1 MKKQTIGKVQSV
13 GLDDVKD
20 LPGKCHPN
28 SSSHAFMNSG
38 GQSPFSLDSSILCK
52 IEISWLGESMD
63 KLISSK
69 GFEKVTMDRD
79 ALEETLDALMFKH
92 KGLYFGVLH
101 SSPELV
107 DAVEHM
113 EIRDS
118 DVFLVTY
125 PKSGTVWTQQTLSL
139 IFNEG
144 HRNGTEHVENILR
157 VPWIEYELGNADF
170 KSRPSPRLFTSHLPY
185 YLMPKDLRFRMGKII
200 YVYRNPKD
208 VLVSYYHFYN
218 LNPKF
223 KSGINWEIFTERF
236 ISGKVFGG
244 SWFDHVR
251 GWYTHKEDF
260 NILFVTYEEM
270 KKDLRSAVLKI
281 CKFVGITLN
290 EKAIDI
296 VVEKATF
303 KNMKDDPLANY
314 KFLTSDSIDHSK
326 GDFVRKGIVG
336 DWKNMMTVAQSEM
349 FDKVYKEKMGDLPI
363 TFVWDLNEEDAS

>member
-1 MKKQTIGKVQSV
+1 
-13 GLDDVKD
+13 
-20 LPGKCHPN
+20 
-28 SSSHAFMNSG
+28 
-38 GQSPFSLDSSILCK
+38 
-52 IEISWLGESMD
+52 
-63 KLISSK
+63 
-69 GFEKVTMDRD
+69 
-79 ALEETLDALMFKH
+79 
-92 KGLYFGVLH
+92 
-101 SSPELV
+101 
-107 DAVEHM
+107 
-113 EIRDS
+113 
-118 DVFLVTY
+118 
-125 PKSGTVWTQQTLSL
+125 TVWTQQIVSL
-139 IFNEG
+139 IVNEG